1 METEESAGTPADTPR
16 GPGSPADRIAR
27 QVLRLERAAP
37 RALIPMRGSLLI
49 SAVRCVLSYAI
60 LPALAP
66 LIGLSGVVSRPVS
79 ILLSATAVVLAV
91 VSLRRVWAADW
102 NHRWAYTAFSLVVLT
117 LLSMVIV
124 IDLRALTA

>member
-1 METEESAGTPADTPR
+1 VR
-16 GPGSPADRIAR
+16 SPADRVAR
-27 QVLRLERAAP
+27 QLLRLERAAP

-66 LIGLSGVVSRPVS
+66 LVGLSGAVSRPVS
-79 ILLSATAVVLAV
+79 IVLSAAAVVLAI

-102 NHRWAYTAFSLVVLT
+102 NYRWAYTAFSLLVLA
-117 LLSMVIV
+117 LLGMVIV
-124 IDLRALTA
+124 IDVRALMV